1 MMKSLAIER
10 EFGSGGRE
18 VGMKVAELAGIPYYD
33 SALMVKAA
41 ETKGISVG
49 MLEEYDE
56 KRSGSFLYDI
66 AAYTSYAQGNSKNSV
81 YELFSGMQKTIEKLA
96 AEGPAVFIGRCS
108 TEILKEKRNVLRV
121 FIYSSETGKRIR
133 RTMETEHVSEAE
145 AKRLIDKKDKQR
157 RNYFRF
163 WTRKEWGDRGN
174 YDLELNTSSLSTEE
188 CARILLSAME
198 K

>member
-1 MMKSLAIER
+1 MKSLAIER

-18 VGMKVAELAGIPYYD
+18 VGMKVAALAGIPYYD

-41 ETKGISVG
+41 EANGISVG

-56 KRSGSFLYDI
+56 KRSGSFLYDL
-66 AAYTSYAQGNSKNSV
+66 AAYTSYAQGGGKNSI

-96 AEGPAVFIGRCS
+96 TEGPAVFIGRCS
-108 TEILKEKRNVLRV
+108 TEILKERSNVLRV
-121 FIYSSETGKRIR
+121 FIYSSQMDKRIR
-133 RTMETEHVSEAE
+133 RTVETEHVSEAE

-157 RNYFRF
+157 RNYFKF
-163 WTRKEWGDRGN
+163 WTRKDWSDRGN
-174 YDLELNTSSLSTEE
+174 YDLELNTSTLTTEE
-188 CARILLSAME
+188 CARILFSAME